1 MPGDTNTLEPGK
13 LSITF
18 NYDRSFERYFL
29 NTLEGRFGLVG
40 EEANRILNRIRVKH
54 VYGQL
59 GTLDEVPYGDYSKA
73 QEAAKHVDVIRSDVD
88 VDKQKELEPLIR
100 QSLYVNFIGFGFDE
114 DNIKL
119 LGPKNFRG
127 RRIYSTSVRLG
138 SNTRR
143 VAEKLGVQFDDVLAV
158 YKLDR
163 LGRSLQH
170 LAQLIG
176 ELEAHGTALVA
187 SSQGIDTSDSNPAG
201 RLQMHVLAAVAEFER
216 SVIVE
221 RINAG
226 LAAARAR
233 GATLGRPRTLDRH
246 HAAVAKLNHRGL
258 SGRKIA
264 AKLNIP
270 AGSVFSVIKSV
281 RTTEF

>member
-1 MPGDTNTLEPGK
+1 MK
-13 LSITF
+13 
-18 NYDRSFERYFL
+18 
-29 NTLEGRFGLVG
+29 
-40 EEANRILNRIRVKH
+40 AKRIA
-54 VYGQL
+54 VYGRVSTDAQSHASQL
-59 GTLDEVPYGDYSKA
+59 REVRAYVRRRWPKAEVIEYLDKASGARFTREGLDTLMAEVRKGRI
-73 QEAAKHVDVIRSDVD
+73 DVV
-88 VDKQKELEPLIR
+88 
-100 QSLYVNFIGFGFDE
+100 
-114 DNIKL
+114 
-119 LGPKNFRG
+119 
-127 RRIYSTSVRLG
+127 
-138 SNTRR
+138 
-143 VAEKLGVQFDDVLAV
+143 AV

-176 ELEAHGTALVA
+176 ELETHGTALVA

-226 LAAARAR
+226 LAAARER
-233 GATLGRPRTLDRH
+233 GARLGRPRKLHEHRD
-246 HAAVAKLNHRGL
+246 AVAKLMRRGL

-270 AGSVFSVIKSV
+270 PGSIFAVM
-281 RTTEF
+281 RTTNEKVAA

>member
-1 MPGDTNTLEPGK
+1 MK
-13 LSITF
+13 
-18 NYDRSFERYFL
+18 
-29 NTLEGRFGLVG
+29 
-40 EEANRILNRIRVKH
+40 AKRIA
-54 VYGQL
+54 VYGRVSTDAQSHASQL
-59 GTLDEVPYGDYSKA
+59 REVRAYVRRRWPKAEVVEYLDKA
-73 QEAAKHVDVIRSDVD
+73 SGARFSREGLDAMMAEIRKGNV
-88 VDKQKELEPLIR
+88 
-100 QSLYVNFIGFGFDE
+100 
-114 DNIKL
+114 
-119 LGPKNFRG
+119 
-127 RRIYSTSVRLG
+127 
-138 SNTRR
+138 
-143 VAEKLGVQFDDVLAV
+143 DVLAV

-187 SSQGIDTSDSNPAG
+187 SSQGIDTSESNPAG

-246 HAAVAKLNHRGL
+246 LDAVAKLSRRGL

-264 AKLNIP
+264 EKLSIP
-270 AGSVFSVIKSV
+270 VGSVFSVIKSI
-281 RTTEF
+281 RAKRAGTRPAD

>member
-1 MPGDTNTLEPGK
+1 MHIKQLIYMQPW
-13 LSITF
+13 
-18 NYDRSFERYFL
+18 RR
-29 NTLEGRFGLVG
+29 LV
-40 EEANRILNRIRVKH
+40 AVKVKRIA
-54 VYGQL
+54 VYGRVSTDAQNHAGQL
-59 GTLDEVPYGDYSKA
+59 REVRAYVRRRWPRSEAIEYLDKASGTRFSREGLDAMMAEVRK
-73 QEAAKHVDVIRSDVD
+73 
-88 VDKQKELEPLIR
+88 
-100 QSLYVNFIGFGFDE
+100 
-114 DNIKL
+114 
-119 LGPKNFRG
+119 G
-127 RRIYSTSVRLG
+127 RI
-138 SNTRR
+138 
-143 VAEKLGVQFDDVLAV
+143 DILAV

-176 ELEAHGTALVA
+176 ELETRGTALVA

-226 LAAARAR
+226 LAAARER
-233 GATLGRPRTLDRH
+233 GAKLGRPRTLDRH
-246 HAAVAKLNHRGL
+246 ISSVAKLRRRGL

-270 AGSVFSVIKSV
+270 EGSVFAVLKRAKSNGSQAA
-281 RTTEF
+281 